1 MTITTFINLPVRD
14 LSTAAEFFRSIGF
27 TGEHP
32 SADATGL
39 QLSLNDTTQLMLH
52 IASAFAEFTGVAVT
66 DTSTSREVIVGL
78 VVDSRERVDD
88 LVDRAV
94 AAGGE
99 ALGPGQDTGPLYMRG
114 FRDLD
119 GHQWSFL
126 HLTG

>member
-27 TGEHP
+27 TGEQP
-32 SADATGL
+32 APDGTTL
-39 QLSLNDTTQLMLH
+39 MLSLNETTQLMLH
-52 IASAFAEFTGVAVT
+52 VASSFAEYTGVAVT

-78 VVDSRERVDD
+78 VTDSRERVDE

-99 ALGPGQDTGPLYMRG
+99 ALGEGQDDGRLYMRG

-126 HLTG
+126 HLHG

>member
-1 MTITTFINLPVRD
+1 MTITTYISLPVRD
-14 LSTAAEFFRSIGF
+14 LNTAAEFFRSIGF
-27 TGEHP
+27 DGEQP
-32 SADATGL
+32 APDGMAVM
-39 QLSLNDTTQLMLH
+39 LSLNPTTRLMLH
-52 IASAFAEFTGVAVT
+52 VASSFTAYTGVAVT

-78 VVDSRERVDD
+78 ATESRDRVDE

-99 ALGPGQDTGPLYMRG
+99 ALGDGQDAGGLYMRG

-126 HLTG
+126 HLGD